1 MAYLNNG
8 VDVMCRNFH
17 IIWIVQHAAIFKKR
31 NHTAGNGNMGLGRV
45 PRDPENRRAK
55 TGQSVD
61 DLFKLQN

>member
-1 MAYLNNG
+1 
-8 VDVMCRNFH
+8 
-17 IIWIVQHAAIFKKR
+17 
-31 NHTAGNGNMGLGRV
+31 MGLGRV